1 MLNADSVQ
9 VLGVVKQTFANITFI
24 LLWLVRSTYCLLYEY
39 EYDDP
44 DLQDDPD
51 LYDELDLYDDPD
63 LYDELDLNDEPERLA
78 THESRHNFF
87 FLQ

>member
-1 MLNADSVQ
+1 M
-9 VLGVVKQTFANITFI
+9 KQTFANITFI

-44 DLQDDPD
+44 DLLYDDP
-51 LYDELDLYDDPD
+51 ELYDDPD

-78 THESRHNFF
+78 KHESLVRNMTITTIILNLVVVFIF
-87 FLQ
+87 TNP